1 MKSTRM
7 IMLVLLISL
16 CSAMSAYATEPKS
29 LDEVTATVQETTA
42 AVEETRSSEKATSGG
57 KTQNNNSFI
66 DGLSNAANLSIE
78 NDQAKSIGTA
88 MNKVGSLVFQVAGY
102 ILSIGLGILIAID
115 LVYIAIPPLRVFL
128 ANGYVG
134 NAQAGNPQMQQ
145 GAMGGMGMGGMN
157 SGMGGMGMGGMGGGF
172 GGGFGGGRFG
182 GGMGMGGAMGGMNGM
197 AGQNQP
203 ANGRMQWVSNAAL
216 NAVATETAGQSAF
229 KIYIKQTAILCIV
242 APLLLVLA
250 STGVL
255 ANIGFAAGG
264 ALSNALS
271 NIKF

>member
-1 MKSTRM
+1 MKSARM
-7 IMLVLLISL
+7 IVLVLLISL
-16 CSAMSAYATEPKS
+16 CTAMSVYATEPKS
-29 LDEVTATVQETTA
+29 LDEVTATVEETTG
-42 AVEETRSSEKATSGG
+42 AVTETQSSQSSNAG
-57 KTQNNNSFI
+57 KTQSNNSFI
-66 DGLSNAANLSIE
+66 DGLAGAADLSIE
-78 NDQAKSIGTA
+78 NEQAKKIGNT
-88 MNKVGSLVFQVAGY
+88 MNKIGSLIFQVMGY
-102 ILSIGLGILIAID
+102 VISIGLGLLIGID
-115 LVYIAIPPLRVFL
+115 IIYIAIPPFRVFL

-145 GAMGGMGMGGMN
+145 GMGGMGMGMNGGMN
-157 SGMGGMGMGGMGGGF
+157 GMGGMGGGF

-182 GGMGMGGAMGGMNGM
+182 MGGMNGGMGGMGGMNGMGGM

-203 ANGRMQWVSNAAL
+203 ASGRTQWVSNAAL

-229 KIYIKQTAILCIV
+229 KLYIKQTAILCIV

-255 ANIGFAAGG
+255 ANLGFMAGG
-264 ALSNALS
+264 ALSNAIS